1 MLKLTNAFSRS
12 WTITK
17 LSFEVMMAD
26 KELFLFP
33 LFGGIF
39 SILFLIALIFPAI
52 ILSATPLAGL
62 MMFVFIVTIY
72 FGLAFIATFFN
83 VCTVYTIKKRF
94 EGGNATFGESISY
107 ALSKLHLVLAWSAI
121 LATVGLIFRILE
133 EMADRLG
140 GIGELVARVIISILG
155 VGWAIISSF
164 VIPGMIYH
172 NVGPVKALHNSVKVV
187 KHTWGESLVKFYGL
201 GIIQFVMLLTGGIV
215 FLVLIIL
222 SIPVPVLMWIF
233 IVLAILYFLAV
244 MLFFSVANQVFN
256 TALYYYA
263 EKGKIPHGFNSE
275 VIKHAYGKKGE

>member
-12 WTITK
+12 WAITK

-39 SILFLIALIFPAI
+39 SILFLLALIFPAI
-52 ILSATPLAGL
+52 ILSATPLAGI
-62 MMFVFIVTIY
+62 MMFLFIVTIY

-94 EGGNATFGESISY
+94 EGGNATFTESLSY
-107 ALSKLHLVLAWSAI
+107 AFSKLHLVLAWSAI
-121 LATVGLIFRILE
+121 LATVGLIFRMLDE
-133 EMADRLG
+133 LADRMG
-140 GIGELVARVIISILG
+140 GIGEIIARVLIGILG
-155 VGWAIISSF
+155 VGWALISSF
-164 VIPGMIYH
+164 VIPGMIYRD
-172 NVGPVKALHNSVKVV
+172 VGPVKALHNSVKVI
-187 KHTWGESLVKFYGL
+187 KHTWGESLIKYYGL
-201 GIIQFVMLLTGGIV
+201 GLMQFIMLLTGGII
-215 FLVLIIL
+215 FLVLILL

-233 IVLAILYFLAV
+233 IVLAIIYFLAV

-263 EKGKIPHGFNSE
+263 EKGKIPKGFNSE
-275 VIKHAYGKKGE
+275 VIKNAYTKKGE